1 MGSRGFGCAGIIS
14 LAPLGARAAG
24 LEHLQGRFFGASF
37 LSPLF
42 RRHLIRGHRGDF
54 YWRLGV
60 ETERSGVPYRESK
73 PSAHR
78 HRTARTTRQIN
89 GAKSFL
95 GQGDLRPIF
104 RLRGCHENTSRASG
118 ELLSSFR
125 SFQQGIIMV
134 FVRTSLWTSYLR
146 FILTRNYN
154 GFVVDMDS
162 LYQVN
167 VHFSKELQWF
177 RCGPAIAMI
186 SEPSFQQG
194 ITMVSWWTWILQ
206 FK

>member
-1 MGSRGFGCAGIIS
+1 MFENVNIWKFLTFSQEFYRNLQGSFWMGSRGFGCAGIIS

-95 GQGDLRPIF
+95 G
-104 RLRGCHENTSRASG
+104 
-118 ELLSSFR
+118 
-125 SFQQGIIMV
+125 
-134 FVRTSLWTSYLR
+134 
-146 FILTRNYN
+146 
-154 GFVVDMDS
+154 
-162 LYQVN
+162 
-167 VHFSKELQWF
+167 
-177 RCGPAIAMI
+177 
-186 SEPSFQQG
+186 
-194 ITMVSWWTWILQ
+194 
-206 FK
+206 